1 MSNQCEDCSAVECQT
16 ALIDSEGFVL
26 ATIVANHDDD
36 FTPLKESYDFET
48 TVECCELLWVS
59 QGDKYDAETNTFT
72 DKYYFPA
79 LVKNEDGKWV
89 LDKSTPWVNHPDYVE
104 PEATPEPTAAEIAEG
119 KLAAL
124 GLTKEDIQ
132 ALLA

>member
-1 MSNQCEDCSAVECQT
+1 MSNQCENCPELECQT
-16 ALIDSEGFVL
+16 ALIDSEGFVIT
-26 ATIVANHDDD
+26 TIIANHDDD
-36 FTPLKESYDFET
+36 FTPLKEIYDFET
-48 TVECCELLWVS
+48 TVECCGLLWVS
-59 QGDKYDAETNTFT
+59 TGDKYDAETNTFT

-79 LVKNEDGKWV
+79 IIKNENGKFIAAKDV
-89 LDKSTPWVNHPDYVE
+89 KMENHPDYVAPE
-104 PEATPEPTAAEIAEG
+104 PTPEPTVAEVAEQ